1 MDNKN
6 CRNVEMLKWMIIS
19 VIMLFAP
26 ITYGTVEITAG
37 SYTVLMNILSQQS
50 LFDKQEEKTEVIT
63 RSLMGSPYNKHTLNH
78 SQFSE
83 EKLVINL
90 KSMDCMTFIEY
101 TEAFKRSKNY
111 EQFITNLAKIRYT
124 DQDIQFTN
132 RRHFFSDWAQSPN
145 PLVLDITTQI
155 SPHAVSVNKKLNFKN
170 DTSLLISGLPIK
182 NRTISYI
189 PMEYIDDNLIL
200 NLKTGDYVGIYSKY
214 KGLDVSHVGIVIRH
228 NDKVLFRNASSLK
241 GNLKVSDSEL
251 RSYLNGKLGIVVFR
265 ANYDNGLNSK

>member
-1 MDNKN
+1 
-6 CRNVEMLKWMIIS
+6 MLKWIIIS
-19 VIMLFAP
+19 VILLFVP
-26 ITYGTVEITAG
+26 ITYGKVELTAG
-37 SYTVLMNILSQQS
+37 SYTILMNILSQQS

-63 RSLMGSPYNKHTLNH
+63 RSLLGTPYNKHTLNH
-78 SQFSE
+78 SQLSAE
-83 EKLVINL
+83 TLIINL

-111 EQFITNLAKIRYT
+111 EQFIANLTKIRYT

-170 DTSLLISGLPIK
+170 DTSLFISGLPIK
-182 NRTISYI
+182 DRLISYI
-189 PMEYIDDNLIL
+189 PVSYIDDNLIL
-200 NLKTGDYVGIYSKY
+200 NLKTGDYIGVYSKHS
-214 KGLDVSHVGIVIRH
+214 GLDVSHVGIVIRQ
-228 NDKVLFRNASSLK
+228 NDTVLFRNASSLK

-265 ANYDNGLNSK
+265 TNFDNGLN